1 MPAHAT
7 VTITSMTSSKASPQK
22 IGTSVTWTVKAT
34 DTGAG
39 PLTFQFNVAPPGGAF
54 SIITDYNA
62 GTLATGTWTSQP
74 FVWVPTGIE
83 GTYQVKVVVKDFT
96 TGETASKTVKF
107 VLNALVTGTTPV
119 VAKTANPLVALFSA
133 PSCAAGSTM
142 RVSFQP
148 QTGTTPAVTTNYI
161 SCHPPL
167 SMTFE
172 IAGMYPKTAYNMF
185 SQTNTGGTI
194 TNGPTVTFTTGALP
208 TTITFPTFTVK
219 TPAGPH
225 TDTTDSMLLL
235 NPIKF
240 GGGPAY
246 PAVATDLSG
255 KIMWYYYQGATS
267 THYVLLTRP
276 LQNGNML
283 TIQDGPAWN
292 PATQQAQLLRE
303 IDVAGNV
310 IRETNTGALQQQ
322 LLAKGATNAQACS
335 AITKPAPVGS
345 ACLGGFHHEAVQS
358 LPNGGLAVIAD
369 IEKILPPGT
378 QGDTS
383 GLPVDVIGDMVI
395 VLNSSWQVTWYWD
408 SFQHDGGG
416 TQLDI
421 NRAAVLGETCVVNQQ
436 GCPPMLLL
444 GSGISS
450 TAKDWLHAN
459 SIYYWG
465 TDTLGGASGDLVLS
479 LKDQDW
485 VVKIDYNKG
494 TGTGNVLWRMGPCGD
509 FTPNNINN
517 DPWPWFSH
525 QHEVDLENNGAGSLL
540 VFDNGDT
547 RVSPP
552 TGPGSTT
559 GCMPGLGSGNSRGMA
574 LTVNEKTLQVTPVL
588 SQDLGVYSP
597 ANGSAQLLSNGNYYF
612 LPGAVF
618 VNLNQTSNSIE
629 IFPTSGT
636 TGGTQVLNIQGP
648 DAYRGWQL
656 PSLYNPPT
664 T

>member
-1 MPAHAT
+1 
-7 VTITSMTSSKASPQK
+7 
-22 IGTSVTWTVKAT
+22 
-34 DTGAG
+34 
-39 PLTFQFNVAPPGGAF
+39 
-54 SIITDYNA
+54 
-62 GTLATGTWTSQP
+62 
-74 FVWVPTGIE
+74 
-83 GTYQVKVVVKDFT
+83 
-96 TGETASKTVKF
+96 
-107 VLNALVTGTTPV
+107 
-119 VAKTANPLVALFSA
+119 
-133 PSCAAGSTM
+133 
-142 RVSFQP
+142 
-148 QTGTTPAVTTNYI
+148 
-161 SCHPPL
+161 
-167 SMTFE
+167 
-172 IAGMYPKTAYNMF
+172 MYPKTAYNMF

-335 AITKPAPVGS
+335 AIAKPAPVGS

-408 SFQHDGGG
+408 SFLHDGGG

-444 GSGISS
+444 GTGISS

-485 VVKIDYNKG
+485 AVKIDYNKG

-509 FTPNNINN
+509 FTFNNINN

-540 VFDNGDT
+540 AFDNGDT

-552 TGPGSTT
+552 SGSGSST

>member
-1 MPAHAT
+1 
-7 VTITSMTSSKASPQK
+7 MTSSKASPQK

-148 QTGTTPAVTTNYI
+148 QTGTTPAVTTNYM

-322 LLAKGATNAQACS
+322 LLAKGATDAKACS
-335 AITKPAPVGS
+335 AISKPAPVGS

-358 LPNGGLAVIAD
+358 LPNGGVAVIAD
-369 IEKILPPGT
+369 IEKILPAGT

-383 GLPVDVIGDMVI
+383 GFPVDVIGDMVI

-408 SFQHDGGG
+408 SFQHDSGG

-421 NRAAVLGETCVVNQQ
+421 NRAAVLNETCVVSQQ
-436 GCPPMLLL
+436 GCPPMFLL
-444 GSGISS
+444 GSGIST

-465 TDTLGGASGDLVLS
+465 TDTLGGASGDIVLS

-485 VVKIDYNKG
+485 VVKIDYNNG
-494 TGTGNVLWRMGPCGD
+494 AGTGNILWRMGPCGD
-509 FTPNNINN
+509 FTFNNINN

-540 VFDNGDT
+540 AFDNGDT

-552 TGPGSTT
+552 SGSGSST